1 LIIDFKIIKN
11 TNMENIENIENELS
25 YEEEQLQLLLLKES
39 FNKKLEIERKLKNQ
53 QDEEYKKSLMIDENK
68 QNNIF
73 EEISLEEMRRI
84 RLLRFNNL

>member
-1 LIIDFKIIKN
+1 
-11 TNMENIENIENELS
+11 MENIENIENELS

>member
-1 LIIDFKIIKN
+1 
-11 TNMENIENIENELS
+11 MENIENELS

>member
-1 LIIDFKIIKN
+1 
-11 TNMENIENIENELS
+11 MENINENIENELS

-39 FNKKLEIERKLKNQ
+39 REKKIEIERKLKNQ

-68 QNNIF
+68 QENIDNF
-73 EEISLEEMRRI
+73 EEISLEEMRKI